1 MFFVKLS
8 KPLVVIVLAA
18 VFLAHGGCETSNS
31 NIQSC
36 FEDDCEASCKTK
48 GFESGVCAGEICE
61 CQDGNNASYQ
71 WREDTGSNEDTDSD
85 AGSP

>member
-8 KPLVVIVLAA
+8 KSLVTIALAT
-18 VFLAHGGCETSNS
+18 VFLTLGGCETSNS

-48 GFESGVCAGEICE
+48 GFLSGVCVSEICE
-61 CQDGNNASYQ
+61 CQGGNNTSYQ
-71 WREDTGSNEDTDSD
+71 WREDTGSSEDTDSD